1 MAILKVQADAVNVLV
16 ESDGVIAIHSVDNRG
31 PHDGCHVVAATIS
44 VIAGRIRQIDKQIF
58 CFECPMLGHGNF
70 NSAAHRPAEY
80 RTTLIRQAGQGRFY
94 IGAGAAGGSVD
105 QNAVPR
111 IAEARTERSQPIA
124 RGLAAQSGGGR
135 SRSGG
140 KKNAGAL
147 LLLPLIPCQSKSPS
161 TPNTHAPHWPLTPIV
176 APTRPPLTL
185 KFPVE
190 LRPDGLRGSL
200 PHSLCPTA

>member
-1 MAILKVQADAVNVLV
+1 MAILKVQADAENVLV
-16 ESDGVIAIHSVDNRG
+16 EFDGVIAIHRVDNYRRG
-31 PHDGCHVVAATIS
+31 GACHVIAATIS

-58 CFECPMLGHGNF
+58 SFDRPVLGHGYF

-140 KKNAGAL
+140 KKNAGAKRTAATAADT
-147 LLLPLIPCQSKSPS
+147 LPIKIAFDAEHPCAPLAA
-161 TPNTHAPHWPLTPIV
+161 HADCRADQT
-176 APTRPPLTL
+176 AAD
-185 KFPVE
+185 VE
-190 LRPDGLRGSL
+190 VPG
-200 PHSLCPTA
+200 